1 MTVLVVGAG
10 LAGAV
15 VAERLT
21 AHDISVVVVDQAD
34 HIGGTAHD
42 YVNEH
47 GLRVHACGPHAFH
60 TRSRAVFEYLSR
72 FTTWRPYEH
81 RVMNRVGQQLVPMP
95 ISRATLNAL
104 FGLSLQTESETAAW
118 YEAHRDHSITQPRT
132 SKDLVVSRVGQEL
145 YDLLY
150 REYTR
155 KQWGRGGG
163 ELDATVAGRL
173 PFRTNDDDRYFTDP
187 FQAMPIDGFTAL
199 FERML
204 ADVDVRLGQ
213 RAWPGLSREFEH
225 TVWTGRPDEFFGYTA
240 GRLKFRS
247 MRFVEQSYKTGGALV
262 QPCATVN
269 EMSPDLPHT
278 RTTEY
283 RWMTGEA
290 SRMTTV
296 QLEYPSDEGEPHYP
310 VLCPETR
317 ATMASYRRLVQDRPD
332 VTFVGRLARFQYMTM
347 DQVTAQALKIS
358 RDLLGQLAP
367 AAAV

>member
-15 VAERLT
+15 VAEQLAAR
-21 AHDISVVVVDQAD
+21 DVSVVVVDQAP
-34 HIGGTAHD
+34 HLGGTAFD

-60 TRSRAVFEYLSR
+60 TRSRPVFDYLSR
-72 FTTWRPYEH
+72 FTAWRPYEH
-81 RVMNRVGQQLVPMP
+81 RVMNRVGGQLVPMP

-104 FGLSLQTESETAAW
+104 FGLGLETDEQTAAW
-118 YEAHRDHSITQPRT
+118 FDAHRDHKITQPRT
-132 SKDLVVSRVGQEL
+132 SKDLVVSRVGERL

-155 KQWGRGGG
+155 KQWGRSGG
-163 ELDATVAGRL
+163 ELDATVVGRL
-173 PFRTNDDDRYFTDP
+173 PFRTNADDRYFTDP
-187 FQAMPIDGFTAL
+187 FQAMPVDGFTAM
-199 FERML
+199 FERIL
-204 ADVDVRLGQ
+204 DDVDVRLGQ

-225 TVWTGRPDEFFGYTA
+225 TVWTGRPDEFFGYSA
-240 GRLKFRS
+240 GRLTFRS
-247 MRFVEQSYKTGGALV
+247 MRFAEQTYTTGGPLV

-269 EMSPDLPHT
+269 EMDPDLEYT

-283 RWMTGEA
+283 RWMTGEGGTK
-290 SRMTTV
+290 TTV
-296 QLEYPSDEGEPHYP
+296 QHEYPGDDGEPHYP

-317 ATMASYRRLVQDRPD
+317 EVMAGYRRLAATRPD

-347 DQVTAQALKIS
+347 DQVTAQALKVS
-358 RDLLGQLAP
+358 RDLLEQLAP
-367 AAAV
+367 AAIA